1 MRPAARP
8 VRYDRSVM
16 VTTTP
21 PVRTAIA
28 GLGRS
33 GWSIHARLLAEQPE
47 RFTVVA
53 VQDHLPERRA
63 EAERRFGCRSYAD
76 FDALLADDAVELVV
90 IAVPSHLHAPYA
102 VAALQAGRHVVGEKP
117 MATSLAE
124 AERMVAAG
132 EAAARRLSVFQNWRF
147 RPDLQKVLAVIG
159 AGTLGRIVQVRLANH
174 GFGRRWDWQTLRRF
188 GGGSLN
194 NTGPHLIDAALALYG
209 EGEPRVLYVSD
220 RVQTL
225 GDAEDHL
232 KIVLTPDPGD
242 PAAVGSPT
250 VDIEIT
256 STCAYRQPMLH
267 VMGSAGGLTG
277 GNGELRWRFVRPG
290 SRAERRLSTEPT
302 EDRSYNRET
311 VEWVERRWTLDEAK
325 AAGAPE
331 AEGEARYYRELFDA
345 VRAGGPLPVTAEQ
358 ALRQMRVIEECR
370 RQSALD

>member
-1 MRPAARP
+1 
-8 VRYDRSVM
+8 M
-16 VTTTP
+16 VTTTTP

-76 FDALLADDAVELVV
+76 FDDLLADGAVELVV

-159 AGTLGRIVQVRLANH
+159 SGALGRIVQVRLANH

-242 PAAVGSPT
+242 PAAAGSPT
-250 VDIEIT
+250 VDVEIT
-256 STCAYRQPMLH
+256 STCAYPQPMLH
-267 VMGSAGGLTG
+267 VIGSEGGLTG

-290 SRAERRLSTEPT
+290 SRPERRLSTEPT
-302 EDRSYNRET
+302 GDRSYNREA

-331 AEGEARYYRELFDA
+331 TEGEARYYRELFDA
-345 VRAGGPLPVTAEQ
+345 IRGGGPLPVTAEQ